1 MKDVPVFE
9 HNIVKKGGM
18 EVKHHIFW
26 KWMEV
31 ASCLKKEPQE
41 PLNRF

>member
-1 MKDVPVFE
+1 M
-9 HNIVKKGGM
+9 GGM

-26 KWMEV
+26 KWMKV
-31 ASCLKKEPQE
+31 AFCLHITAASSLRKEPTE